1 MLGPGCLLIEMIKAL
16 GLNQPIS
23 EFFWKE
29 SSCWFTGASHVGL
42 VWAVQIPGP
51 FANSLQG
58 LDTWPVLTKV
68 GSQWAWCPVVLVW
81 KKRARDTWS
90 TRAVTWLVIF
100 SVEAFVE
107 GFGWIN
113 VLLFYL
119 LLPTWIELWN
129 QKEAPEFPES
139 SLLLTS
145 PVFSLGSAEGVAAE
159 RVTLSLSLRKK
170 ENSLFLSCFLCF
182 LLLSCYVLSFISMVF
197 PVFLWFPRQT
207 FGEKLVVFGLALRGA
222 ALLPRFAGSAQLL
235 RFAGVG
241 PMAVGAAVSLY
252 ELGGWRLVLAVPTSV
267 GVAVSASMLTEQ
279 KLEEGTK
286 GGPRKRGTG
295 FGDFWNFVGF
305 FEIFLFLLHFSGWLV
320 DSCFFWMSG
329 MVNHVYRFL

>member
-1 MLGPGCLLIEMIKAL
+1 MLAL
-16 GLNQPIS
+16 YEPSRSLAHLPTACRALTHGRSLRRLVPRNGLGVRWCSS
-23 EFFWKE
+23 EKREQETPDPPEPWLGWWFFQLKHLWRD
-29 SSCWFTGASHVGL
+29 
-42 VWAVQIPGP
+42 
-51 FANSLQG
+51 
-58 LDTWPVLTKV
+58 LDELM
-68 GSQWAWCPVVLVW
+68 SFY
-81 KKRARDTWS
+81 S
-90 TRAVTWLVIF
+90 F
-100 SVEAFVE
+100 
-107 GFGWIN
+107 
-113 VLLFYL
+113 LFYL

-159 RVTLSLSLRKK
+159 RVTLSLQKK
-170 ENSLFLSCFLCF
+170 RELIVSFLFSLFSPFKLF
-182 LLLSCYVLSFISMVF
+182 YVFSFISVVF
-197 PVFLWFPRQT
+197 PVFLWFPIRQT

-286 GGPRKRGTG
+286 GGPQEKGLGT
-295 FGDFWNFVGF
+295 FGISLDFLRFFVV
-305 FEIFLFLLHFSGWLV
+305 FLFLVNFSGWLV